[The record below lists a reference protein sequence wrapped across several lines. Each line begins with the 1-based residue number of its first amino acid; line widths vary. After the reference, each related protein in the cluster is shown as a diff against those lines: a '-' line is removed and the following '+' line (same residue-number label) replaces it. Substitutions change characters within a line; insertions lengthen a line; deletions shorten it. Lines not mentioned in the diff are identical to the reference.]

1 MRQQGGLYP
10 PHCLAGRAVD
20 EGMGCGNKVVCTP
33 LIAWLVELLTRGR
46 NAATTWAV
54 AHFPALTQ
62 LPLQRWTGWSGH
74 AEHLDPLAQTCH
86 LLGFRKGCKHEV
98 GFYGC

>member
-1 MRQQGGLYP
+1 MQQQRGLYP
-10 PHCLAGRAVD
+10 TKLTAGRAVD
-20 EGMGCGNKVVCTP
+20 QGMD
-33 LIAWLVELLTRGR
+33 
-46 NAATTWAV
+46 AATSWAV

-74 AEHLDPLAQTCH
+74 AEHFDPLAQTCH
-86 LLGFRKGCKHEV
+86 LLGFRNGCKHEV